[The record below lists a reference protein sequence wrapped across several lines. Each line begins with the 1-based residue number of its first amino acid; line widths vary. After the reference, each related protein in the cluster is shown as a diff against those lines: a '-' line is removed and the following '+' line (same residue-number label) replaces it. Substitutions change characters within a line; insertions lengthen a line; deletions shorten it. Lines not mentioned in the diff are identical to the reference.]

1 MRTFALSGL
10 AVLLQ
15 ATGQAVLA
23 APATTCGA
31 WLTMR
36 RTAEYEKKRRM
47 VEEEEEGTLQPA
59 AVQQLPLAS
68 PQVRA
73 Q

>member
-1 MRTFALSGL
+1 
-10 AVLLQ
+10 
-15 ATGQAVLA
+15 
-23 APATTCGA
+23 
-31 WLTMR
+31 MR

-47 VEEEEEGTLQPA
+47 VEEEEEEEGTPQRA
-59 AVQQLPLAS
+59 AVQLLALAS